1 MYIRILLVEDS
12 LDDADLVIREI
23 RRNGYDVFF
32 EQIQSAGEM
41 KKVLAEKEWDAIIC
55 DYSLPQFDAMQA
67 LAMLHES
74 GLDLPFIIVSGTIS
88 EENAVTALKA
98 GAHDFLIKGKYARL
112 GPAIV
117 REMRDAEIRRGRK
130 RAEAELKRRNAEL
143 ERLYRASEGLFSGG
157 LVDLPSL
164 ARTIVTTVL
173 QEFQQS
179 NCSLLLVNNETRELE
194 RIAVEGPYSAE
205 VSKSNLSLDG
215 PGLIAK
221 AIRGG
226 NVINIAE
233 VSTEVDYVPNWEDAH
248 SELVIPLKVGGEVIG
263 ALDVQS
269 PERGA
274 FHEDDERLMT
284 IFADRAAMALE
295 RTRLYEQTIRQ
306 LERLAAL
313 RVIDLAISN
322 SFDLRLTLSTVLD
335 QVVEQLRVDA
345 ASILLFKPETGRL
358 EFALGRGFRTR
369 GIEASSLRPGE
380 GYAGT
385 VALERRIVQIPN
397 ISDFIEQ
404 FTRRQLLEGE
414 NFISYFGVPLI
425 TKGELKGV
433 LEIFHRSPLKTDMEW
448 LNFLDSL
455 GWQTAI
461 AVDNAMLFEKIQ
473 RSNFELGLA
482 YDATI
487 EGWSHAMDLRDK
499 ETEGHTRRVTEMTVK
514 FARVM
519 GVPETEIT
527 HVRRGALLHDIGKMG
542 VPDSILL
549 KPDKLTDEE
558 WQVMRRHPQYAYDML
573 ASITYLRPALDI
585 PYCHHEKWDG
595 TGYPR
600 GLAGTQIPLTARLF
614 AVVDVWDA
622 ITSDRPYR
630 KKWSRQQALDY
641 IREQSGK
648 HFDPKVVEI
657 FLREIVDWH

>member
-1 MYIRILLVEDS
+1 MHIRILLVEDS

-41 KKVLAEKEWDAIIC
+41 KKALAEKEWDAIIC

-130 RAEAELKRRNAEL
+130 RAEAELKQRNAEL

-269 PERGA
+269 PELGA

>member
-1 MYIRILLVEDS
+1 MHIRILLVEDS

-41 KKVLAEKEWDAIIC
+41 KKALAEKEWDAIIC

-130 RAEAELKRRNAEL
+130 RAEAELKQRNAEL

-221 AIRGG
+221 AIHGG

-499 ETEGHTRRVTEMTVK
+499 ETEGHTRRVTEMTLK

-519 GVPETEIT
+519 GVPEAEIT

-648 HFDPKVVEI
+648 HFDPEVVGI

>member
-1 MYIRILLVEDS
+1 MHIRILLVEDS
-12 LDDADLVIREI
+12 PDDADLVIREI

-41 KKVLAEKEWDAIIC
+41 KKALAEKEWDAIIC

-67 LAMLHES
+67 LAVLHES
-74 GLDLPFIIVSGTIS
+74 RLDLPFIIVSGTIS

-130 RAEAELKRRNAEL
+130 QAESELKQRNAEL

-164 ARTIVTTVL
+164 ARTIVNTVL
-173 QEFQQS
+173 REFQQS

-194 RIAVEGPYSAE
+194 RIAVEGPYSEE

-226 NVINIAE
+226 SVINIAE

-248 SELVIPLKVGGEVIG
+248 SELVIPLKVGGDVIG

-380 GYAGT
+380 GYAGA

-397 ISDFIEQ
+397 IIDVIEQ

-433 LEIFHRSPLKTDMEW
+433 LEIFHRSSLKTDMEW

-499 ETEGHTRRVTEMTVK
+499 ETEGHTRRVTEMTLK

-519 GVPETEIT
+519 GVPEAEIT

-648 HFDPKVVEI
+648 HFDPEVVGI